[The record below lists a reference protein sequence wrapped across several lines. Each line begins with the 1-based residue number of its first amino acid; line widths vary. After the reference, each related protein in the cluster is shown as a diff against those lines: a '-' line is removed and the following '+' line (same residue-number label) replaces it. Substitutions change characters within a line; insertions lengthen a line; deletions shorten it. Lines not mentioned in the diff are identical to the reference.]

1 MKKII
6 FILLTIMAVG
16 CSKNSTEPESD
27 DVVFTDGFDKNGI
40 RSNINDQEFTF
51 DRYHTKIEIFPAK
64 VYASP
69 FVEVLYNDGD
79 NISVTW
85 KYNDSDVSNIKES
98 EKWNSEKQKWTSF
111 NKPALGDDKLF
122 DFGDKIKASVRFSD
136 GKTINIENSIKENE
150 IVRDVLGVNFGMT
163 KENVFKNELERVKKS
178 ECKEYQPNTLLLSHS
193 TNIERGV
200 TIYRFKDNKLI
211 EVGEYT
217 KELGTYNQ
225 DTGVRVLNK
234 FVVDYCKRIGLKEE
248 PAVDENGNLVKD
260 YIWSNKDITFTLS
273 MITDIPGSSPRSS
286 KSESPALGVSYKLK

>member
-1 MKKII
+1 MYKII
-6 FILLTIMAVG
+6 TSFIILCALFG
-16 CSKNSTEPESD
+16 CSKNTNEPD

-51 DRYHTKIEIFPAK
+51 DRYHTKIEIFPTK
-64 VYASP
+64 VFASP
-69 FVEVLYNDGD
+69 FAEVLYSDGD
-79 NISVTW
+79 NVTVTW
-85 KYNDSDVSNIKES
+85 KYNDADVSNIIES
-98 EKWNSEKQKWTSF
+98 EQWDSEKQKWKSL
-111 NKPALGDDKLF
+111 NKPDFGGDKYF
-122 DFGDKIKASVRFSD
+122 DVGDKIKASVRSS
-136 GKTINIENSIKENE
+136 GSKTINIENSIKENK

-163 KENVFKNELERVKKS
+163 KENVFKSELERVKKS

-260 YIWSNKDITFTLS
+260 YIWNNKDITFTLS
-273 MITDIPGSSPRSS
+273 MVTDIPGSSPRSS